1 MSDVKFSWKDP
12 RFTYADVL
20 TGARLLMVPYLI
32 YALAKPRP
40 ALAAATLLAMIGTDV
55 VDGTIARRTGQKR
68 AFGVVLDNTVDS
80 VFIYSVFTAF
90 FAIGMLAWWKWLFI
104 FASGVLVA
112 TTQMISAVKAKDLV
126 VIPSRIGKVVGIMQ
140 FVYLAFLLAWQFW
153 LKFAWAQTAE
163 DIIFA
168 LLAAAT
174 VGATIEFARI
184 LSSLLRFSSPSA

>member
-1 MSDVKFSWKDP
+1 MSDAKFSWKDP
-12 RFTYADVL
+12 RFTYTDVL

-55 VDGTIARRTGQKR
+55 VDGTIARRTGQQR

-126 VIPSRIGKVVGIMQ
+126 VIPSRIGKVVGIIQ

-153 LKFAWAQTAE
+153 LKFAWAQTV
-163 DIIFA
+163 DDVIFV
-168 LLAAAT
+168 LLAVAT
-174 VGATIEFARI
+174 VATAFEFARI
-184 LSSLLRFSSPSA
+184 LSRLLRSRSPSA

>member
-1 MSDVKFSWKDP
+1 MSDAKFSWKDP

-40 ALAAATLLAMIGTDV
+40 VLAAATLLAIIGTDV
-55 VDGTIARRTGQKR
+55 VDGTIARRTGQQR
-68 AFGVVLDNTVDS
+68 TFGVVLDNTVDS

-112 TTQMISAVKAKDLV
+112 TTQVVRAVKARDQV
-126 VIPSRIGKVVGIMQ
+126 VSASRFGKVVGIIQ
-140 FVYLAFLLAWQFW
+140 FVYMAFLLARQFW
-153 LKFAWAQTAE
+153 LKSAWAQTI
-163 DIIFA
+163 DDVIFV

-174 VGATIEFARI
+174 VAVTYDFGRI
-184 LSSLLRFSSPSA
+184 LIRLLRFR